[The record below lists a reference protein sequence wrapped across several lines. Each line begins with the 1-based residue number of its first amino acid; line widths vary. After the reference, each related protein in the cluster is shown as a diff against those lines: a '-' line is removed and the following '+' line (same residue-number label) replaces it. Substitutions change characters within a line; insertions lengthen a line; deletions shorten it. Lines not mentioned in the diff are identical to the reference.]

1 MMKNLLIRW
10 ILICAVLT
18 YAFFKIAPTYKL
30 FTQFKNIDTL
40 TPSEELE
47 YKVLKESSLKLGR
60 DLIGGAS
67 ILLAVDQT
75 QYLINK
81 VDSDKKEQF
90 QNDVVAFLKNN
101 DEENLFQRI
110 LDNSNTQLRD
120 YMKNF
125 IINENIKSQDN
136 IDIIS
141 RLKELIALDRD
152 ANETIYNERLKG
164 ASGLDDLEIVG
175 LGKDKDRIKIS
186 IPGISNDEL
195 EDILLLINKPANFE
209 MALVA
214 SSDLKAQVLL
224 NLGKINPEFSSLL
237 QSGGLIKSVDL
248 DRVKGIL
255 GAKEV
260 KQYLNDEHIKF
271 AWGKETLNNKSS
283 IIPFYILEYESNY
296 DYMPIVGSGDIS
308 QASAGIGDIP
318 GEQHYLKDIVNLELK
333 TEAQEKWCIF
343 TTQHPQDQ
351 VAIVLD
357 NIVYMA
363 PNINEPICGGGIL
376 VTGFE
381 NKYESNEIA
390 GILQAGQLAAPMEEL
405 QSTFIGPSIGQQS
418 IENGSNAMAG
428 GLLLVLIFMIIYY
441 GIRKPGTRLAGLI
454 ACIALVLNIII
465 ILAILIDIQAVLT
478 FPGIAGLL
486 LTVGMAVDANVIVFE
501 RIKEEIET
509 KKINNSFL
517 KALNVGYNKAF
528 VAILDA
534 NITTIIIAIILFALG
549 TDSVKGFGTTLG
561 IGILAS
567 MFTGVFITK
576 TIFLTYI
583 HLTDK

>member
-10 ILICAVLT
+10 ILICSVLT

-30 FTQFKNIDTL
+30 YTQFENIDNF
-40 TPSEELE
+40 TPSEEFE
-47 YKVLKESSLKLGR
+47 YKELKESSLKLGR

-67 ILLAVDQT
+67 ILLAVDQA
-75 QYLINK
+75 QYLLNK
-81 VDSDKKEQF
+81 IDPDKKDQF
-90 QNDVVAFLKNN
+90 QNDILIYLKNSDKQN
-101 DEENLFQRI
+101 IFELILENPNIKLREYMIKGFI
-110 LDNSNTQLRD
+110 LDEQ
-120 YMKNF
+120 
-125 IINENIKSQDN
+125 IKRPQDN
-136 IDIIS
+136 MQIIS
-141 RLKELIALDRD
+141 RLQELIATDRD
-152 ANETIYNERLKG
+152 ANETIYKERLKG

-195 EDILLLINKPANFE
+195 EDILSLINKPANFE
-209 MALVA
+209 MVLVA
-214 SSDLKAQVLL
+214 SSDLKAQVLFD
-224 NLGKINPEFSSLL
+224 LGKFNLEFSSLL
-237 QSGGLIKSVDL
+237 QSGNLIKSVDL
-248 DRVKGIL
+248 DKVKGIL
-255 GAKEV
+255 DNKEV
-260 KQYLNDEHIKF
+260 KQYLKENQVKF
-271 AWGKETLNNKSS
+271 AWGKEALNNQSS
-283 IIPFYILEYESNY
+283 MISFYLLKYES
-296 DYMPIVGSGDIS
+296 DYAPIVGSGDIS
-308 QASAGIGDIP
+308 KANAGIGDIP
-318 GEQHYLKDIVNLELK
+318 GEEHYLKDIVNLELK
-333 TEAQEKWCIF
+333 TEAQEKWCVF
-343 TTQHPQDQ
+343 TTDHIQEK

-363 PNINEPICGGGIL
+363 PNINGAICGGGIL

-390 GILQAGQLAAPMEEL
+390 GILQAGQLAAPMKEL

-428 GLLLVLIFMIIYY
+428 GLLLVLVFMIIYY

-454 ACIALVLNIII
+454 ACIALVLNVII
-465 ILAILIDIQAVLT
+465 ILAVLIDIQAVLT